1 MLDIIIKNICE
12 NSNKIDTVAKYAKKS
27 NNRIGLQIIL
37 LCVGLYT
44 VTKTVKNHEKEI
56 RELKT
61 KLESIEDHFEDTD
74 IDIAKINMTLENKE

>member
-12 NSNKIDTVAKYAKKS
+12 NSNKIDAVAKYAKKS

-61 KLESIEDHFEDTD
+61 KLESIEDHFEDAD
-74 IDIAKINMTLENKE
+74 IEIAKINMTLENKE